1 MARQGAGLRDVMML
15 GERGD
20 DYGDDYGLRV
30 ERIPSSTVIV
40 ARYRPPDGDQRVE
53 KQPGIVVGTP

>member
-1 MARQGAGLRDVMML
+1 MML
-15 GERGD
+15 GERVD